1 VSVAFDDET
10 YARAKP
16 YLIVGVEHFNQSG
29 LSVGNSMRALMRSLR
44 ENYNFSVEQLAA
56 MKSYV
61 IRFMQDV
68 ESGKIELPRK
78 ELNNKYR
85 A

>member
-1 VSVAFDDET
+1 M
-10 YARAKP
+10 AKP
-16 YLIVGVEHFNQSG
+16 HFIVGIGHFNQSG

-56 MKSYV
+56 MKPYV

-68 ESGKIELPRK
+68 EGGKIDLSQKKSE
-78 ELNNKYR
+78 EHS
-85 A
+85 